1 MFVDGLD
8 GTQLLAGC
16 GNVVVLR
23 AASRPGTWCGAA
35 AASAPS
41 CSASAAF
48 VVGVSSY
55 PAPFSLSTCRADAEG
70 MGWLLHRKGYSVTR
84 LLDPAS
90 DKLVSSFNRFVTGL
104 PSGVTVVVFF
114 SGHGAQLNGVNVVLP
129 LDALELGKVHLIV
142 CCVRQAACPNRAA
155 FVVGAHEAG
164 SPGESF
170 SIVVSNCV
178 AVSNMLRNLPST
190 IAVACVL
197 LDSCRTDAAMAETNV
212 EGTPGSW

>member
-1 MFVDGLD
+1 MFAESMEDA
-8 GTQLLAGC
+8 QLLVGSGDAATLK
-16 GNVVVLR
+16 VR
-23 AASRPGTWCGAA
+23 AQPGLWCGAA
-35 AASAPS
+35 LPS
-41 CSASAAF
+41 CSACAAF

-55 PAPFSLSTCRADAEG
+55 PTPFSLSACRVDAED
-70 MGWLLHRKGYSVTR
+70 MGWLLHRQGYSVTR

-104 PSGVTVVVFF
+104 PSGATVVVFF

-129 LDALELGKVHLIV
+129 LDALELGKAYLIV
-142 CCVRQAACPNRAA
+142 CCVGQAACPNLATFA
-155 FVVGAHEAG
+155 VGAHEAG

-178 AVSNMLRNLPST
+178 AVSNMLWNLPST

-197 LDSCRTDAAMAETNV
+197 LDSCRTNAAMAETDV
-212 EGTPGSW
+212 EGTPGSR